1 LAPTCRSCL
10 RLVDAWFPTTEAPR
24 GVELL
29 ASVVADTVETFGSAH
44 ITGVPGEHLESV
56 RRSTRKHLRRRG
68 FRSQTYVVNAVV
80 HVMSDDAYQ
89 AIDPALSK
97 GWIDEGSRGCRWC
110 WVPSQTPNGGT
121 ISVCAVPIAKRL
133 ARGAG

>member
-1 LAPTCRSCL
+1 
-10 RLVDAWFPTTEAPR
+10 
-24 GVELL
+24 
-29 ASVVADTVETFGSAH
+29 
-44 ITGVPGEHLESV
+44 V

-97 GWIDEGSRGCRWC
+97 GWIDE
-110 WVPSQTPNGGT
+110 
-121 ISVCAVPIAKRL
+121 AL
-133 ARGAG
+133 ARIDAGDPTLAERPVVTGHGVDWHTWVVDG